1 MSPKSDATEAK
12 APEVEKEKKA
22 ADTKSKEEELSEEDR
37 LLKEELDLC
46 VTRLMENDANLYPAA
61 LESLRKLIR
70 ASTTSMTSVP
80 KPLKFMRERYADM
93 KAAYEKID
101 GNKTPQVKSDCADI
115 VSVLSM
121 TMGENNECLKY
132 KLLGDTSLENLEAWG
147 HEYVRHLAG
156 EIVTDWH
163 SLEEEVTE
171 GADQVFLCCLL
182 DGQNVR
188 SLVFNLM
195 LKEKKSFSLHCLNI
209 ESSPFPS
216 IQSNKYWTFEY

>member
-101 GNKTPQVKSDCADI
+101 GNKTPQVQSDCADI

-182 DGQNVR
+182 NVQIVR

-195 LKEKKSFSLHCLNI
+195 LKEKKSRS
-209 ESSPFPS
+209 
-216 IQSNKYWTFEY
+216 

>member
-1 MSPKSDATEAK
+1 MSPKSDATEASK

-22 ADTKSKEEELSEEDR
+22 PADTKAKEEELSEEDR

-46 VTRLMENDANLYPAA
+46 VTRLKENDASLYPAA

-80 KPLKFMRERYADM
+80 KPLKFMREHYADM
-93 KAAYEKID
+93 KTVYEKID

-121 TMGENNECLKY
+121 TMGENNECLKF

-156 EIVTDWH
+156 EIVTEWH
-163 SLEEEVTE
+163 SLEEETTE
-171 GADQVFLCCLL
+171 GADQVDLKLVKLLRISFVFLNAQL
-182 DGQNVR
+182 GIR
-188 SLVFNLM
+188 
-195 LKEKKSFSLHCLNI
+195 KSSK
-209 ESSPFPS
+209 SSEELETKSREEVQF
-216 IQSNKYWTFEY
+216 